1 MNQFS
6 ALKNTLIAFF
16 LLLSA
21 LYALPNIYG
30 SDLAVQ
36 ISAAGDAAVVEAD
49 LDKVKTILDEQ
60 KVSYKSIELVGR
72 RVLAR
77 FEDTKS
83 QLGAKEVLKQ
93 KMGRNYVTALN
104 LAPSIPSWLS
114 SLGGKAMS
122 LGLDLRGGV
131 KFLV

>member
-21 LYALPNIYG
+21 LYALPNVFG

-36 ISAAGDAAVVEAD
+36 ISAAGDAAIAQSD
-49 LDKVKTILDEQ
+49 LDKVKETLESN
-60 KVSYKSIELVGR
+60 KVRYKSVELVGR

-77 FEDTKS
+77 FEDNKS

-93 KMGRNYVTALN
+93 EMGRNYV
-104 LAPSIPSWLS
+104 
-114 SLGGKAMS
+114 
-122 LGLDLRGGV
+122 
-131 KFLV
+131 